1 MHIPDGFINL
11 PTSIAAAAAASG
23 GVGASLRQARAQM
36 GERTVPLAG
45 LAAAFIFVLQMLNF
59 PVAAGTSGH
68 LLGGALA
75 AILLGPWVGVAVVT
89 VVILV
94 QGLVFADGGVSAL
107 GLNVINMALVTV
119 LVGWG
124 VFRLAVRLLPRG
136 AESIVVATAAASWAS
151 VVAASVAFTGEYVIG
166 GAGGVPLSTVLGAMV
181 GVHALIGI
189 GEGLISGLV
198 VSAVLTS
205 RPDLVYGARVAG
217 FHGSARAH
225 VSKAAVGSFVF
236 AGVAAAALLVAVVA
250 PLASSSPDGLE
261 RVAIDHGIA
270 DSEIASALSGSV
282 LADYGV
288 AGVAD
293 PSLGTILAGI
303 IGLCLTFGVGAVL
316 MRASSR

>member
-1 MHIPDGFINL
+1 
-11 PTSIAAAAAASG
+11 
-23 GVGASLRQARAQM
+23 M
-36 GERTVPLAG
+36 GERVVPLAG

-68 LLGGALA
+68 LVGGALA
-75 AILLGPWVGVAVVT
+75 AILLGPWVGVVVVT

-124 VFRLAVRLLPRG
+124 VFRLAARLLPRG
-136 AESIVVATAAASWAS
+136 AESIVAATAVASWAS
-151 VVAASVAFTGEYVIG
+151 VVAASVAFTGEYAIG
-166 GAGGVPLSTVLGAMV
+166 GAGGVPVSTVFGAMV

-198 VSAVLTS
+198 VSAVLAS
-205 RPDLVYGARVAG
+205 RPDLVYGAKVAG
-217 FHGSARAH
+217 FRGSARAH
-225 VSKAAVGSFVF
+225 VSRAAVGGFVV
-236 AGVAAAALLVAVVA
+236 AGIAGAAVLVAVVA
-250 PLASSSPDGLE
+250 PLAASSPDGLE

-270 DSEIASALSGSV
+270 DSEVASPLSGSP

-288 AGVAD
+288 AGIAD
-293 PSLGTILAGI
+293 PRIGRILAGI
-303 IGLCLTFGVGAVL
+303 LGLGLTFVVGGAL
-316 MRASSR
+316 MRVSSHRARSPEPPEGTTA